1 MLHGLLGNSFVGQ
14 FHSETLSQCILG
26 CEQGRYKACQC
37 QKANKQLNKLTNAWA
52 CCLQQTQKTSLV
64 LHHSTLPWVS
74 VVPSKSKAC
83 SQASYSQLCWSCRHM
98 PRQGLQDRHNPPNIL
113 KRNLEEGLGESVC
126 VCVWNFS
133 REVKL
138 VPALPWQY
146 FGNIWIYSVELL
158 LHLVFRMSIC

>member
-126 VCVWNFS
+126 VCVRVFACACVCFQAALHAW
-133 REVKL
+133 KL
-138 VPALPWQY
+138 
-146 FGNIWIYSVELL
+146 
-158 LHLVFRMSIC
+158 